1 MIRSSL
7 QRVALGEFNF
17 KSTDLC
23 VGCNHENLMMSM
35 RIGEHP
41 RLLCKMRKP
50 VLENCAHKQIESSSA
65 EENIVINGSEGPRV
79 R

>member
-1 MIRSSL
+1 MIRSSMR
-7 QRVALGEFNF
+7 RVALGEFNF

-35 RIGEHP
+35 RIGRHSQ
-41 RLLCKMRKP
+41 LLCKMRKP
-50 VLENCAHKQIESSSA
+50 MWQNCAHKQIESNTA
-65 EENIVINGSEGPRV
+65 EENIVINGSEGPGV